1 MLKDQPRVFWW
12 AVVSAALMIV
22 GSFGPWARAFIVTV
36 SGVDGDG
43 WLVIFAAL
51 AALGVLYL
59 GVTRPRLRRLSI
71 VVCAL
76 AGAAG
81 LAVVIY
87 DGNDIFGDQSS
98 GDEDDLFGGADL
110 VTPGWGIWMAGLAS
124 ASLILASVALY
135 VRRWWEGAPATPPPM
150 IGSEDSSAGAQPRN
164 RGG

>member
-12 AVVSAALMIV
+12 AVASAALMVV

-43 WLVIFAAL
+43 WLVIFAAIGAL
-51 AALGVLYL
+51 AALYFGASK
-59 GVTRPRLRRLSI
+59 PRLRRVSI
-71 VVCAL
+71 IVCAI

-110 VTPGWGIWMAGLAS
+110 VTPGWGIWMAGVAS
-124 ASLILASVALY
+124 ASLILASIALY
-135 VRRWWEGAPATPPPM
+135 VRRWWASSPAPPPQA
-150 IGSEDSSAGAQPRN
+150 IPSEGPP
-164 RGG
+164 GEP